1 MAIKIPVSAQ
11 FDAADLKQQIQ
22 MVNDQIRILASQ
34 VGQANNQKFEPI
46 NVKSKEDLDAF
57 IKQMQKLLKVQ
68 TELRTTMGKTGQGST
83 NPLMADWKKM
93 YGDQAERIKKMQS
106 MLQFLGVDFDDNPK
120 PKPPRP
126 TPPTPPPALPPGSG
140 GSGGGFNWRQGWG
153 AHGLNIMQSGLRATG
168 PVGGVF
174 SSALSTGL
182 SAGAGAGLMGLVG
195 GLAALGVGKI
205 IGAIADKV
213 AQAQDNAIGLDKLYR
228 QVGGVASY
236 AVLKNS
242 IGGAGGL
249 ADTLGM
255 KTSDAIAMASSYSR
269 ANLRPG
275 ENPMTGL
282 LTAGGMARTFGL
294 DPNSV
299 AGSMARLRGANI
311 GRSDQDTRRMGALIG
326 EAIGKSGAFG
336 QANEAM
342 EAITNFATTAA
353 RQSLTGP
360 NVAGYGG
367 ALAGLMQTGL
377 PGMDVQGAA
386 SLLSRVNASL
396 SRGGN
401 MGEASQAFTARMG
414 MAAGLNPYQTRAFQE
429 TGMFG
434 TLSSAFGANTP
445 YGRAFGAGPQ
455 GSTTMFD
462 LVKRQMARQY
472 GQGTPE
478 YYMALANHMGTGL
491 NEAMTL
497 SNTSMTQLTGADSR
511 AKRLGLN
518 VTPQLMAQMGIIEG
532 GGTGLGSMAKDYL
545 GRKDLTDSERSRLMG
560 AYKGNDAEKLKDIMA
575 ELVSVHGGTKTE
587 GSQIRDNVAKL
598 DNTFTRFADRALPSL
613 DVMRMALVKMTGG
626 SEDSLRSDY
635 EKGMRQ
641 DQLRRGQRKYGWR
654 IDAYGEEMKALQNKG
669 VGLQTM
675 GPEGDRYRAL
685 KRQQQITQQELAAY
699 NQVGFDAAHTAAY
712 GNGLTA
718 TETGAIDTSGLGD
731 SPAALIENAK
741 ASLPENVP
749 GDMAARAKSME
760 RDIQDAAKK
769 YNIRPSLLRGLIAQ
783 ESRFSNKAVSR
794 AGAIGAAQLVPK
806 WNAKYMRQ
814 YDIYTQR
821 GNIMAGAA
829 HLRDDL
835 DAAGGNEYEALSRYN
850 GGTGAGRYTSENRN
864 YAPGVYAWED
874 KLKDLNNIDPK
885 TMPQTGG
892 RIDIKAAPLEVQH
905 KDSSGQVIKTEQLPV
920 SSSFSQ
926 PRSFATR

>member
-57 IKQMQKLLKVQ
+57 IKQMQKLLKIQ
-68 TELRTTMGKTGQGST
+68 TELKTTMGKTGQGQT

-93 YGDQAERIKKMQS
+93 YGDQAERIKKMQN
-106 MLQFLGVDFDDNPK
+106 MLQFLGVEFDDNPK
-120 PKPPRP
+120 PKPPRTP
-126 TPPTPPPALPPGSG
+126 TPPSPNNPPVPN
-140 GSGGGFNWRQGWG
+140 NWKQGWG
-153 AHGLNIMQSGLRATG
+153 AQGVNVMQSGLRAFG
-168 PVGGVF
+168 PVGGVM
-174 SSALSTGL
+174 SNALSSGL
-182 SAGAGAGLMGLVG
+182 SGGAGAGLMGLVG

-213 AQAQDNAIGLDKLYR
+213 GQAQDNAIGLDKLYR

-236 AVLKNS
+236 AAWKRA
-242 IGGAGGL
+242 IGGSGGL

-255 KTSDAIAMASSYSR
+255 KTSDAIAMASTYSR

-282 LTAGGMARTFGL
+282 LTAGGMARSFGL

-299 AGSMARLRGANI
+299 AGNMARLRGANI
-311 GRSDQDTRRMGALIG
+311 GRSDQETRRMGALIG

-342 EAITNFATTAA
+342 EAITNYATTAA

-396 SRGGN
+396 TRGGN

-455 GSTTMFD
+455 GNTTMFD

-497 SNTSMTQLTGADSR
+497 ANTSMTQLTGADTR

-532 GGTGLGSMAKDYL
+532 GGAGLGNMAKDYL
-545 GRKDLTDSERSRLMG
+545 GRKDLTDAERQRLLG
-560 AYKGNDAEKLKDIMA
+560 AYKGSDTEKLKDVMA
-575 ELVSVHGGTKTE
+575 ELVTTHGGTKTE

-613 DVMRMALVKMTGG
+613 DVMRMAMVKMTGG
-626 SEDSLRSDY
+626 SEDSLRREY
-635 EKGMRQ
+635 EEGMRKDALKRAHRQ
-641 DQLRRGQRKYGWR
+641 FGWK
-654 IDAYGEEMKALQNKG
+654 IDAYGDEMSKLRDKG
-669 VGLQTM
+669 VGLQTI

-685 KRQQQITQQELAAY
+685 KRQQQITQQQYEAY
-699 NQVGFDAAHTAAY
+699 TKQGFDAAHTAAY
-712 GNGLTA
+712 GNGLTS

-741 ASLPENVP
+741 ARLPEELP
-749 GDMAARAKSME
+749 GGMIARAQAME
-760 RDIQDAAKK
+760 KDIQDAAKK
-769 YNIRPSLLRGLIAQ
+769 YNLRPSLLRGLIAQ
-783 ESRFSNKAVSR
+783 ESRFKNGAVSR
-794 AGAIGAAQLVPK
+794 AGAVGPAQIMPK
-806 WNAKYMRQ
+806 SYNAKYMRQ

-821 GNIMAGAA
+821 GNIFAGAA
-829 HLRDDL
+829 HLRDDI
-835 DAAGGNEYEALSRYN
+835 DSAGGNEYEGISRYN
-850 GGTGAGRYTSENRN
+850 GGTGAGRNTEENRN
-864 YAPGVYAWED
+864 YAPGVYAYEY

>member
-57 IKQMQKLLKVQ
+57 IKQMQKLLKIQ
-68 TELRTTMGKTGQGST
+68 TELKTTMGKTGQGQT

-93 YGDQAERIKKMQS
+93 YGDQAERIKKMQN
-106 MLQFLGVDFDDNPK
+106 MLQFLGVEFDDNPK
-120 PKPPRP
+120 PKPPRTP
-126 TPPTPPPALPPGSG
+126 TPPNPNPNNPPVPN
-140 GSGGGFNWRQGWG
+140 NWRQGWG
-153 AHGLNIMQSGLRATG
+153 AQGVNVMQSGLRAFG
-168 PVGGVF
+168 PVGGVM
-174 SSALSTGL
+174 SNALSSGL
-182 SAGAGAGLMGLVG
+182 SGGAGAGLMGLVG

-213 AQAQDNAIGLDKLYR
+213 GQAQDNAIGLDKLYR

-236 AVLKNS
+236 AAWKRA
-242 IGGAGGL
+242 IGGPNGL

-255 KTSDAIAMASSYSR
+255 KTSDAIAMASAYSR

-282 LTAGGMARTFGL
+282 LTSGGLARSFGL
-294 DPNSV
+294 DPTGV

-311 GRSDQDTRRMGALIG
+311 GRSDQETRRMGALIG

-396 SRGGN
+396 TRGGN

-414 MAAGLNPYQTRAFQE
+414 MAAGLNPYQLRSFQE

-462 LVKRQMARQY
+462 MVKRQMARQY

-478 YYMALANHMGTGL
+478 YYMALANHLGTGV

-497 SNTSMTQLTGADSR
+497 ANTSMTQLTGADTR

-518 VTPQLMAQMGIIEG
+518 VNPQLMAQMGIIEG
-532 GGTGLGSMAKDYL
+532 GGAGLGNMAKDYL

-760 RDIQDAAKK
+760 KDIQDAAKK

>member
-83 NPLMADWKKM
+83 NPLMADWEKM

-228 QVGGVASY
+228 QVGGIASY

-545 GRKDLTDSERSRLMG
+545 GRKDLTDAERQRLMG
-560 AYKGNDAEKLKDIMA
+560 AYKGSDTEKLKDVMA

-598 DNTFTRFADRALPSL
+598 DNTMTRFADRALPSL
-613 DVMRMALVKMTGG
+613 DIMRMALVKMAGVG
-626 SEDSLRSDY
+626 DEASLRQNYIDR
-635 EKGMRQ
+635 EKSQGKR
-641 DQLRRGQRKYGWR
+641 R
-654 IDAYGEEMKALQNKG
+654 IDMRFDNANRELQAKLNMVTGNDAEANAKRKAIIDKQAANN
-669 VGLQTM
+669 
-675 GPEGDRYRAL
+675 
-685 KRQQQITQQELAAY
+685 RQRDIETAAMNRRVDELAGGYSSSA
-699 NQVGFDAAHTAAY
+699 
-712 GNGLTA
+712 
-718 TETGAIDTSGLGD
+718 ETGAMDTSTLGD

-760 RDIQDAAKK
+760 KDIQDAAKK

-850 GGTGAGRYTSENRN
+850 GGTGGGRYTSENRN

-920 SSSFSQ
+920 SSSFIQ

>member
-57 IKQMQKLLKVQ
+57 IKQMQKLLKIQ
-68 TELRTTMGKTGQGST
+68 TELKTTMGKTGQGAS

-126 TPPTPPPALPPGSG
+126 TPPVTPPALPPGSG
-140 GSGGGFNWRQGWG
+140 GNGGGFNWRQGWG
-153 AHGLNIMQSGLRATG
+153 AQGLNIAQTGLRAAG
-168 PVGGVF
+168 PVGGVV
-174 SSALSTGL
+174 SSALGTGL

-236 AVLKNS
+236 ALLKNS

-249 ADTLGM
+249 ADSLGM
-255 KTSDAIAMASSYSR
+255 KTSDAISMASAYSR

-275 ENPMTGL
+275 DNPMTGL

-294 DPNSV
+294 DPTGV

-326 EAIGKSGAFG
+326 EAIGRSGAFG

-342 EAITNFATTAA
+342 EAITNYATTAA

-367 ALAGLMQTGL
+367 ALAGLMQTGM

-386 SLLSRVNASL
+386 SLLSRVNSAL
-396 SRGGN
+396 TRGGN

-414 MAAGLNPYQTRAFQE
+414 MSAGLNPYQTRAFQE

-434 TLSSAFGANTP
+434 TLSSAFGKDSP

-455 GSTTMFD
+455 GNTTMFD
-462 LVKRQMARQY
+462 LIKRQMGRMY

-478 YYMALANHMGTGL
+478 YYMALANHLGTGL
-491 NEAMTL
+491 GEAETL
-497 SNTSMTQLTGADSR
+497 ATTDTRQLVGADTR

-518 VTPQLMAQMGIIEG
+518 ASPQLMAQMGMIEG
-532 GGTGLGSMAKDYL
+532 GGAGLQNMARDYL
-545 GRKDLTDSERSRLMG
+545 GRKDLNESERSRLMS
-560 AYKGNDAEKLKDIMA
+560 AYNGSDTEKLKDVMS
-575 ELVSVHGGTKTE
+575 ELVSAHGGTKTE

-598 DNTFTRFADRALPSL
+598 DNTMTRFTDRALPSL
-613 DVMRMALVKMTGG
+613 DMMRMALVKMAGVG
-626 SEDSLRSDY
+626 DEASLRQNYIDR
-635 EKGMRQ
+635 EKSQGKR
-641 DQLRRGQRKYGWR
+641 R
-654 IDAYGEEMKALQNKG
+654 IDMRFDNANRQLQAELNLVPGNDKESWKKRNAIMEKQAANNRQREIEINAMNGRVDQMAGGISSSAEVGALDIS
-669 VGLQTM
+669 T
-675 GPEGDRYRAL
+675 
-685 KRQQQITQQELAAY
+685 
-699 NQVGFDAAHTAAY
+699 
-712 GNGLTA
+712 
-718 TETGAIDTSGLGD
+718 LGD
-731 SPAALIENAK
+731 SPAAMIENAK
-741 ASLPENVP
+741 AQLPQDLP
-749 GDMAARAKSME
+749 GGMANRAAAME
-760 RDIQDAAKK
+760 KDIQDAAKK

-783 ESRFSNKAVSR
+783 ESRFKNNAVSR
-794 AGAIGAAQLVPK
+794 AGAVGPTQIMPK
-806 WNAKYMRQ
+806 SYNAKYMKQ

-829 HLRDDL
+829 HLRDDI
-835 DAAGGNEYEALSRYN
+835 DSAGGNEYEGISRYN
-850 GGTGAGRYTSENRN
+850 GGTGKGRLTEENRN
-864 YAPGVYAWED
+864 YTPGVYAWED
-874 KLKDLNNIDPK
+874 KFKDLNNIDPK
-885 TMPQTGG
+885 TMPQPGG

-905 KDSSGQVIKTEQLPV
+905 KDASGQTIKTEQLPL
-920 SSSFSQ
+920 SSTFVQ